1 MKLVEAAGTGFAF
14 PSQTTYFT
22 RDEGLDLEKGTEA
35 ERQVDR
41 WRKTNKLPSPDYT
54 HEDLERMEDTLDY
67 PPDGSVLRLDPTTH
81 GM

>member
-35 ERQVDR
+35 ERQVDLNSI
-41 WRKTNKLPSPDYT
+41 WTWFLLKGIAD
-54 HEDLERMEDTLDY
+54 
-67 PPDGSVLRLDPTTH
+67 SVAPRS
-81 GM
+81 G